1 MRKLLVGGAGG
12 STVAAVADVTCR
24 ALRRALPRI
33 LAVGAAASITVG
45 ALASIAGATTFTTPG
60 AQAQINATQQ
70 QLNQIEQ
77 QITQDEQQS
86 AILGQEYDAAET
98 HVQQVQAA
106 LAKTAAEIVQDKKT
120 IAVDKAVLAKAA
132 VKAYVLGE
140 QSTQITPL
148 FNSDVS
154 TADVSE
160 EYSQTAV
167 DNLAQAKKA
176 LEDAK
181 AKLNATEAQQQT
193 EEQQAQAAAAQLATL
208 QQKSEAATQAAHA
221 MLASVTGKLK
231 AEVAHAEQVKQQKEA
246 AAAAAAA
253 ALKKQQ
259 EEQAA
264 ALAAQQAAQLAAE
277 VSGGTTSG
285 GGSPPPPPPAGGG
298 TPVGAAESQLTVP
311 YVWGA
316 ETPKGSPHPGFDCS
330 GLTQWS
336 WRQAGVYIPRTSQSQ
351 YYAGSVVWT
360 VGSGSSWTSAPV
372 APGDLFLYRHL
383 DATNTV
389 DHVAMYVGHGTLIQA
404 PFPGT
409 HVSYHSVYT
418 GGLVRIVRP

>member
-1 MRKLLVGGAGG
+1 M
-12 STVAAVADVTCR
+12 ADVTCR

-264 ALAAQQAAQLAAE
+264 ALAAQQAAELASE
-277 VSGGTTSG
+277 VSGGTSSG
-285 GGSPPPPPPAGGG
+285 GGGGSPPPPPAGGG
-298 TPVGAAESQLTVP
+298 TPVAAAESQLGDP
-311 YVWGA
+311 YYWGR
-316 ETPKGSPHPGFDCS
+316 ETPRPSPGYPTGAFDCS

-336 WRQAGVYIPRTSQSQ
+336 WRQAGVSIPRTTTSQ
-351 YYAGSVVWT
+351 YYSGTVIWT

-372 APGDLFLYRHL
+372 APGDLFLYKTL
-383 DATNTV
+383 DHDGKV
-389 DHVAMYVGHGTLIQA
+389 DHVAMYVGNDTLIQA
-404 PFPGT
+404 PEPGEN
-409 HVSYHSVYT
+409 VSYHSVYT